1 MSKLLQLLKE
11 NKLLASIFLLTLIF
25 QLVFVFQT
33 SAFSSD
39 ESYFHLRAST
49 SLNSLYTPYH
59 DDLSYGGRQVIY
71 PPLFHI
77 LLFLFSF
84 LPLAFHIIPALL
96 TSLIVILSYLIA
108 KEITNDKTSSLLAAF
123 LAAFIPV
130 LISITI
136 NQVSV
141 YSLLF
146 PMMFFMLYCLL
157 KLEHSKKYLTAFII
171 CSFLLPLIHLHSLFF
186 VLILLFYYLLLS
198 VENIAMSRLKQ
209 EAILFSS
216 FIILLIN
223 FIIFKKAFLL
233 YGLDIIWQNAP
244 SEVIAASFTNIG
256 IFQLF
261 YTIGVLPLLLGAL
274 AIFYGIF
281 REKRDPIFLLS
292 ALFLSISLL
301 LIAKL
306 VELPVGLSLLG
317 IGLAI
322 ISSLTFAKFLKYV
335 SITKLASSKKLIISL
350 ILIAIISLSFIP
362 SLFIA
367 GSTIKNSFDDKDL
380 SILAKVKDAVP
391 ISSTILSPF
400 QEGHILT
407 AMTSRKN
414 VIDSNFMLAPN
425 AQQRLRDVHLVYTT
439 WSEINALELIHQY
452 NISYIY
458 ISPNLAKENLTI
470 PSYLTNEKC
479 FLRKN
484 EYLYQI
490 TC

>member
-1 MSKLLQLLKE
+1 MNKFLQLLKE
-11 NKLLASIFLLTLIF
+11 NKLLASLFILTLIF

-49 SLNSLYTPYH
+49 SIHSLYTPYY

-84 LPLAFHIIPALL
+84 IPFAFNIIPALF
-96 TSLIVILSYLIA
+96 TSSIIIIAYLIA
-108 KEITNDKTSSLLAAF
+108 KEITSDKTSSLLAAS
-123 LAAFIPV
+123 LTAFIPI

-136 NQVSV
+136 NQISV

-146 PMMFFMLYCLL
+146 PMMFFMIYCLL
-157 KLEHSKKYLTAFII
+157 KLEHSKNYLAAFIV

-186 VLILLFYYLLLS
+186 VLILIFYYLLLS
-198 VENIAMSRLKQ
+198 VENITTSKLKQ

-216 FIILLIN
+216 FIIILIN

-244 SEVIAASFTNIG
+244 SEVIAASFTDIG
-256 IFQLF
+256 ILQLF
-261 YTIGVLPLLLGAL
+261 YTIGIIPLLLGAL

-281 REKRDPIFLLS
+281 KEKRDPIFLLS
-292 ALFLSISLL
+292 ALFLATSLL

-322 ISSLTFAKFLKYV
+322 VSSLTFAKFLKYV

-350 ILIAIISLSFIP
+350 ILIAIVSLSVVP

-380 SILAKVKDAVP
+380 TLLANVKDAVP
-391 ISSTILSPF
+391 QSSTILSPPK
-400 QEGHILT
+400 EGNILT
-407 AMTSRKN
+407 ALTDRKN

-425 AQQRLRDVHLVYTT
+425 AQQRLRDVNLMYNT
-439 WSEINALELIHQY
+439 WSEINALGLLHQY

-479 FLRKN
+479 FMRKN